1 MLVPKNIMIIG
12 GNAAGPAAAAKAKR
26 VAPAANVVMF
36 EAGEF
41 ISTGTCELPYLLSGD
56 IKDYKKILF
65 FNPESFEKEKGV
77 KVLTNHLVEKIDRS
91 SKRILVKNLIS
102 NHSFEQNYD
111 KLVLAT
117 GSKPKLIPQIPLDAE
132 NVFYLKSVKD
142 YLRIRNYLDNNP
154 VSRILIVGAGYIG
167 LESAEAFKRLSY
179 QVTILEKESLPMP
192 GVDEE
197 VRHLILDI
205 IIKNGT
211 EFFGRVN
218 ELKFGLNGNRI
229 TSLTYDGYTREFDL
243 IILSPGVEPN
253 NSLAI
258 ASKLNTGKFGGLRV
272 DQKLKT
278 SDPNIF
284 AAGDNVEVV
293 NRITGQ
299 FDYFPI
305 ATLAQQFGHVA
316 GENAAG
322 GNTLIY
328 PVVKNIAV
336 KIFDKI
342 LVQVG
347 LNEREVAVLKKST
360 ISVKAVA
367 PNLIKVMPGSENIF
381 GKLIVDRSTRRIYG
395 GVFLGGREVSGYG
408 DLIAAFINNQ
418 IKVDELVKIN
428 YNYSPPVSPFINL
441 LSILG
446 RKAEKELL

>member
-26 VAPAANVVMF
+26 IAPVANVVMF
-36 EAGEF
+36 EAGDF

-56 IKDYKKILF
+56 IRDYKKIVF

-91 SKRILVKNLIS
+91 SKRILVRNLIS

-381 GKLIVDRSTRRIYG
+381 GKLIIDRSTRRIYG

>member
-1 MLVPKNIMIIG
+1 MLIPKNILIIG

-26 VAPAANVVMF
+26 IAPGANVVMF
-36 EAGEF
+36 EAGDF
-41 ISTGTCELPYLLSGD
+41 ISTGTCELPYLLSGV

-65 FNPESFEKEKGV
+65 FSPESFEKEKGV

-91 SKRILVKNLIS
+91 SKRIIVRNLIS
-102 NHSFEQNYD
+102 NQTFEQNYD
-111 KLVLAT
+111 KLILAT
-117 GSKPKLIPQIPLDAE
+117 GSKPKLIPQIPTHAE

-142 YLRIRNYLDNNP
+142 YLAIKDYLNNNP
-154 VSRILIVGAGYIG
+154 ISRILIVGAGYIG
-167 LESAEAFKRLSY
+167 LESAEAFRKLSY

-197 VRHLILDI
+197 VRHLILDL

-211 EFFGRVN
+211 EFFGNVN
-218 ELKFGLNGNRI
+218 DLKFGLSGNRI

-243 IILSPGVEPN
+243 ILLSPGVEPN

-258 ASKLNTGKFGGLRV
+258 AAKLNVGKFGGLRV

-284 AAGDNVEVV
+284 AAGDNIEII
-293 NRITGQ
+293 NKITGQ
-299 FDYFPI
+299 FDYIPI
-305 ATLAQQFGHVA
+305 ATLAQQFGHIA
-316 GENAAG
+316 GENGAG
-322 GNTLIY
+322 GNSIIY

-347 LNEREVAVLKKST
+347 LNEREVSELRKST

-367 PNLIKVMPGSENIF
+367 PNLVKVMPGSENVF
-381 GKLIVDRSTRRIYG
+381 GKLIVDRSSRKIYG
-395 GVFLGGREVSGYG
+395 GVFLGGKEVSGYG

-418 IKVDELVKIN
+418 IRVDELTKIN

-446 RKAEKELL
+446 RMAEKELL